1 MEWKKMRNYENHTA
15 SSLSQYAAEKI
26 DASVSILAKNNS
38 FLFILFIL
46 LASMILTS
54 LNHDYVFFKFLK
66 LTS

>member
-1 MEWKKMRNYENHTA
+1 MRNYENHTA

-38 FLFILFIL
+38 FF

-54 LNHDYVFFKFLK
+54 LKHY
-66 LTS
+66 